1 MDIVVDTNVLV
12 AGLRSRNGASNALLH
27 LRSKGSDDM
36 KAFAASLCGHFEL
49 PKRIKSML

>member
-1 MDIVVDTNVLV
+1 MG
-12 AGLRSRNGASNALLH
+12 GLGGFG
-27 LRSKGSDDM
+27 GSDDM

>member
-1 MDIVVDTNVLV
+1 M
-12 AGLRSRNGASNALLH
+12 SE
-27 LRSKGSDDM
+27 GSDDM